1 MVLPSPLEFIGA
13 IVLRNSSAGRV
24 GFIIIMAIAV
34 IRIAYFVFAYLPY
47 SVNAYNDF
55 VSFYTAGKIVDAGAP
70 DKLYDSARQWEIQKW
85 CCAVP
90 IRTNGPLPFTHAPAE
105 ALLFAPLAPLGY
117 GAAYLSWTSL
127 NILMLLLI
135 SFGLRDYG
143 SAIVPHWSLLAAVAF
158 AFFPC
163 FIAIAQG
170 QDSILLTCIYTLV
183 FLSFKSGRPFAAGAF
198 LGIGT
203 LKPQLVVPFAA
214 ILLIRRQW
222 RAALGFVVAAGVV
235 AALAMAFIGPGSMV
249 AYIKFLLAF
258 PRLPVNV
265 SGADPAAMANLRGLS
280 VMLLGRIASPRVI
293 TGIVVF
299 LSAAVVCIAA
309 WLWRGNLERDFSIA
323 MVASLLASYHLIV
336 HDLTLLFLPLVL
348 VFGRLTPERNKPA
361 AAGLI
366 ASTVPWFLMELFS
379 YLPVHAI
386 AAISL
391 ALLLG
396 FGASLCLIRTDTA
409 RATHP

>member
-1 MVLPSPLEFIGA
+1 M
-13 IVLRNSSAGRV
+13 LRNTSAGRV
-24 GFIIIMAIAV
+24 AFAIIVAIAV
-34 IRIAYFVFAYLPY
+34 IRLAYFITAYLPY
-47 SVNAYNDF
+47 SVNGYNDF
-55 VSFYTAGKIVDAGAP
+55 VSFYTAGKIVNAGVP
-70 DKLYDSARQWEIQKW
+70 DQLYDHARQWEVQKW
-85 CCAVP
+85 CCSVP
-90 IRTNGPLPFTHAPAE
+90 IRDGPLPYTHAPAE
-105 ALLFAPLAPLGY
+105 ALLFAPEARLEY
-117 GAAYLSWTSL
+117 GPAYLSWTGL
-127 NILMLLLI
+127 NLLMLLLI
-135 SFGLRDYG
+135 SFRLRDYG
-143 SAIVPHWSLLAAVAF
+143 SAIVPHWSWLAAAAF
-158 AFFPC
+158 ALYPC

-183 FLSFKSGRPFAAGAF
+183 FLSLKSGRPFAAGAL

-203 LKPQLVVPFAA
+203 LKPQLVLPFAA
-214 ILLIRRQW
+214 VLLIRRQW
-222 RAALGFVVAAGVV
+222 RAVLGFVVAAGAL
-235 AALAMAFIGPGSMV
+235 AALAIAFLGLGSTV

-280 VMLLGRIASPRVI
+280 VMLLGHITSPHVI
-293 TGIVVF
+293 TGT
-299 LSAAVVCIAA
+299 VVCLSVLVVGIAA

-323 MVASLLASYHLIV
+323 MVATLLASYHLIV
-336 HDLTLLFLPLVL
+336 HDLTLLFLPMVL

-361 AAGLI
+361 AAVLI

-396 FGASLCLIRTDTA
+396 FGASLCLMRTDTA
-409 RATHP
+409 RAAHP